1 MKLNHFICP
10 NCGHDFY
17 ATGAYATCDACNRF
31 FYAAQS
37 GTCRTEMVP
46 RPSTNVFVNGIPLA
60 DWIGKMKGQP

>member
-17 ATGAYATCDACNRF
+17 ADAAYATCDACQLC

-37 GTCRTEMVP
+37 LTRTEPVVLKK
-46 RPSTNVFVNGIPLA
+46 TTATGGGYYLNGQWIQTVFR
-60 DWIGKMKGQP
+60 